1 MLQLQLHR
9 AAEEEAAERLMKLG
23 QAEAAGAAA
32 ERRARALEAQ
42 LHEAREQGR
51 AHAEVARAQ
60 RRQLHQQA
68 QAAWQAWARC
78 EAPAS
83 GGGVL
88 HGGGGLASPSAPRA
102 PWEPH
107 GSPPC
112 LAARRGPPPT
122 RCHAGGGGALGA
134 RCGRAHG
141 GEPRRGAR
149 RGAAGGAAGGA
160 ACGRARRATLARA
173 RPSSPDRLGS
183 LNSRAP
189 LPPTSWQARCC
200 ARRARG
206 RR

>member
-9 AAEEEAAERLMKLG
+9 AEEEAAERLMKLG

-51 AHAEVARAQ
+51 AHAEEARAQ

-83 GGGVL
+83 GGACSTGEE
-88 HGGGGLASPSAPRA
+88 ASQAPRRHARRGSRMGA
-102 PWEPH
+102 PHAWRLGADHRPLVATQAEAARSARDADARTAESLAEAR
-107 GSPPC
+107 GAAQ
-112 LAARRGPPPT
+112 LAARLEEQLADERG
-122 RCHAGGGGALGA
+122 
-134 RCGRAHG
+134 
-141 GEPRRGAR
+141 
-149 RGAAGGAAGGA
+149 
-160 ACGRARRATLARA
+160 ATLARA